1 MLALKY
7 LRPITQLPTN
17 VMKDGVLQACYKFS
31 IELEVH
37 VCIST
42 ALFWN
47 FFKSHGVLSLF

>member
-7 LRPITQLPTN
+7 LRPITQLSTN